1 MSASDPSETP
11 REWIRFARQDLAAAS
26 VVDLAPIIRCY
37 HAQQAAEKALKAALI
52 IDGIEVP
59 RTHDLN
65 RIRMLLAD
73 ESLAQQ
79 TEKEL
84 ERLTR
89 WATNERY
96 PGAIRDP
103 SAAEADQAL
112 RFATSIVDA
121 ARAYVERASA

>member
-1 MSASDPSETP
+1 
-11 REWIRFARQDLAAAS
+11 
-26 VVDLAPIIRCY
+26 
-37 HAQQAAEKALKAALI
+37 
-52 IDGIEVP
+52 
-59 RTHDLN
+59 
-65 RIRMLLAD
+65 MLLAD